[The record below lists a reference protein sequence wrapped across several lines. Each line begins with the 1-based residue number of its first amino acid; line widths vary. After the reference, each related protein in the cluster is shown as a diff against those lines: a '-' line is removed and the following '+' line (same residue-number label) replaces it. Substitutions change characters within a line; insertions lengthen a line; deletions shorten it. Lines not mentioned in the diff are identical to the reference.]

1 MSKLLRKLT
10 IESQGKDRFM
20 GAEINQHESVIKTL
34 YLQKA
39 ISGEPE
45 ILPTA
50 LLLEESEEGTMD
62 FFFFFFLLPFF
73 PLEKG
78 SHIAQVSLKII
89 I

>member
-62 FFFFFFLLPFF
+62 FFFFFFFCSLFS
-73 PLEKG
+73 PLRKG
-78 SHIAQVSLKII
+78 LI
-89 I
+89 

>member
-10 IESQGKDRFM
+10 IESQEKDRFM

-62 FFFFFFLLPFF
+62 FFFFFLLPFF